1 MFLHLRKRLLYCSQ
15 LYIQGFCHPCF
26 RFEVLVKHIL
36 KNIVNLL
43 PAMRILLC
51 IAAAVFILIGIT
63 RGEVALVLT
72 KAVNICL
79 ECIGLG

>member
-1 MFLHLRKRLLYCSQ
+1 
-15 LYIQGFCHPCF
+15 
-26 RFEVLVKHIL
+26 
-36 KNIVNLL
+36 
-43 PAMRILLC
+43 MRILLC

-63 RGEVALVLT
+63 RGEVALVLK

>member
-1 MFLHLRKRLLYCSQ
+1 M
-15 LYIQGFCHPCF
+15 
-26 RFEVLVKHIL
+26 
-36 KNIVNLL
+36 VNLL
-43 PAMRILLC
+43 PAMRILFC

-63 RGEVALVLT
+63 RGEVALVLK